1 MADIVTVEAKTIDIT
16 NLNQKLLE
24 LTGNDFEAAEM
35 QERAAGNNFPDVTFT
50 KSFQA
55 RLAARALGVNVFDLK
70 AASLKNYTQA
80 CQIVF
85 NFLFQPSDGETL
97 A

>member
-1 MADIVTVEAKTIDIT
+1 MADIVTVEGKTIDIT

-24 LTGNDFEAAEM
+24 LTGNDFEAAEA

-55 RLAARALGVNVFDLK
+55 RLAARALGVNVYDLK
-70 AASLKNYTQA
+70 AASIKNYTQA
-80 CQIVF
+80 CQTVF
-85 NFLFQPSDGETL
+85 NFLFQPSDGEML